1 MMSTKRAMPLGMLL
15 SLYHVPFRSIH
26 SFAFT
31 RPHLKTLNCQKIKD
45 IGFLGAARAPA
56 LLLVSSASVRQE
68 EVSNASQTQSSHQP
82 KTPNRESTCIVATMT
97 VSTEQANTFS
107 DFISSAPEQRDG
119 APFVLT
125 PPSADILKD
134 AKVRRYRMSFCT
146 NY

>member
-26 SFAFT
+26 SPSLGRT
-31 RPHLKTLNCQKIKD
+31 SKPNCQKIKD